1 MYVTLSGGIVTAF
14 TDPALIFGLGLGV
27 YGAAWAIV
35 ISRLVF
41 LVVGLHGAVRVHDL
55 LGRPRLANLRGDAA
69 PIMAIGMPAIMANLA
84 TPVAALY
91 LTRVWSDFGEAAVA
105 GGAIIDRV
113 IPLAFGVI
121 FALTA
126 SIGPIIGQNY
136 GAKLMDR
143 VRRAITDSLLLAVG
157 YAMLAWAALAIVAP
171 WIVEAFDASGE
182 AARFVV
188 FFCRVGAAGWVFITC
203 LFVANTVFNNLGFPL
218 LSMVFNWG
226 RATLGTIP
234 FVALGAA
241 YGGVEGAMIGAAA
254 GAALFGV
261 IGVAVAYGVVGR
273 LANTNKTG

>member
-1 MYVTLSGGIVTAF
+1 
-14 TDPALIFGLGLGV
+14 
-27 YGAAWAIV
+27 
-35 ISRLVF
+35 
-41 LVVGLHGAVRVHDL
+41 
-55 LGRPRLANLRGDAA
+55 
-69 PIMAIGMPAIMANLA
+69 
-84 TPVAALY
+84 
-91 LTRVWSDFGEAAVA
+91 
-105 GGAIIDRV
+105 
-113 IPLAFGVI
+113 VI